1 VPFIQFKREDGRGER
16 KENLPAPPRIH
27 FKLPEEERPDLRAN
41 PTPFPTPFPTPHPT
55 PFFDNPFSLL
65 HFSLS
70 LPVSS
75 SLSLS
80 LSLPSLLLSQVSIAD
95 DIAAAFGSMKNDYP
109 ELPFAMG
116 FSGDKNEHQQD
127 AWDLHMN
134 KDGSIPPAR
143 VVSSSTVASATA
155 TATGSVSEKDEN
167 VVMET
172 IATALAGGENDYPEL
187 PFPTGYSGE
196 ANNKFRDAFDYG
208 MTKGSGKN

>member
-1 VPFIQFKREDGRGER
+1 
-16 KENLPAPPRIH
+16 
-27 FKLPEEERPDLRAN
+27 
-41 PTPFPTPFPTPHPT
+41 
-55 PFFDNPFSLL
+55 
-65 HFSLS
+65 
-70 LPVSS
+70 
-75 SLSLS
+75 
-80 LSLPSLLLSQVSIAD
+80 
-95 DIAAAFGSMKNDYP
+95 MKNDYP